1 MNVSENFFSKW
12 NENVTNL
19 AFLQLHLLEDEC
31 KKKLVSLNKTK
42 ADLRGQ
48 LKGLCD
54 CNTFKRLMNF
64 TAKIVSNL
72 QSKLHAKNLK
82 KTRRDSNDSTMHYP
96 TDFPIYVQIV
106 DALVDAVDS
115 QPERGLNIERNK
127 FEHARTNQSHAIPS
141 ENQQVPQTTSIGN
154 NSTSNTR
161 AQKRRKTRRSRKS
174 TSYAK
179 RKAPIRLDTSTV
191 INLSNVDLTEDEVL
205 LLSRGLTF
213 CPTPRHIDW
222 AQIKADIN
230 DFSRRLRIKE
240 FFYDNNNCDLEPN
253 PFRLKSTWCPPANRE
268 PVLDVYIDS
277 VERDIMTAKPTRIR
291 DNLTRRER
299 QSLKKLRQ
307 RTDIV
312 IKPADK
318 GSGTVVMNRQN
329 YLD

>member
-1 MNVSENFFSKW
+1 MEWKRHQSCFSPTSPARRWMQKETCEPQQ
-12 NENVTNL
+12 N
-19 AFLQLHLLEDEC
+19 
-31 KKKLVSLNKTK
+31 
-42 ADLRGQ
+42 
-48 LKGLCD
+48 
-54 CNTFKRLMNF
+54 KRLTSAVNWKAFVIVTRLSAWPVNF
-64 TAKIVSNL
+64 TAKVVSNL

-154 NSTSNTR
+154 NSTSGTR
-161 AQKRRKTRRSRKS
+161 VRKCRKTRHSRKS

-179 RKAPIRLDTSTV
+179 RKAPIRWDTSTV

-213 CPTPRHIDW
+213 CSTPRHIDW

-253 PFRLKSTWCPPANRE
+253 PFWLMSTWCPSANHE
-268 PVLDVYIDS
+268 PVNNNNN
-277 VERDIMTAKPTRIR
+277 K
-291 DNLTRRER
+291 
-299 QSLKKLRQ
+299 SLYSS
-307 RTDIV
+307 IV
-312 IKPADK
+312 
-318 GSGTVVMNRQN
+318 R
-329 YLD
+329 

>member
-1 MNVSENFFSKW
+1 MTITCFIYIASHHVLNVQLKFCTALRSHSSLNNFLYALWTSILTLALPLTVRRISPLSPTVKQRFNDYKRTATKITRHEFHLKTYQYHLQARLVPKGLQPKLRPAIEPVSKNFFSKW
-12 NENVTNL
+12 NENITNL

-82 KTRRDSNDSTMHYP
+82 KTRRDSNDSTMHCP

-115 QPERGLNIERNK
+115 QLERGLNIERNQ

-154 NSTSNTR
+154 NSTSGTR
-161 AQKRRKTRRSRKS
+161 VRKCRKTRHSRKS

-179 RKAPIRLDTSTV
+179 RKAPIR
-191 INLSNVDLTEDEVL
+191 
-205 LLSRGLTF
+205 
-213 CPTPRHIDW
+213 
-222 AQIKADIN
+222 
-230 DFSRRLRIKE
+230 
-240 FFYDNNNCDLEPN
+240 
-253 PFRLKSTWCPPANRE
+253 
-268 PVLDVYIDS
+268 
-277 VERDIMTAKPTRIR
+277 
-291 DNLTRRER
+291 
-299 QSLKKLRQ
+299 
-307 RTDIV
+307 
-312 IKPADK
+312 
-318 GSGTVVMNRQN
+318 
-329 YLD
+329 

>member
-1 MNVSENFFSKW
+1 
-12 NENVTNL
+12 
-19 AFLQLHLLEDEC
+19 
-31 KKKLVSLNKTK
+31 
-42 ADLRGQ
+42 
-48 LKGLCD
+48 
-54 CNTFKRLMNF
+54 MNF

-82 KTRRDSNDSTMHYP
+82 KTARDSNDSTMHYP

-106 DALVDAVDS
+106 DAVGS
-115 QPERGLNIERNK
+115 QRGRGLNIERNQ
-127 FEHARTNQSHAIPS
+127 FEHAHTSQSHATPS

-174 TSYAK
+174 TYAK

-268 PVLDVYIDS
+268 PVLDIYIDS
-277 VERDIMTAKPTRIR
+277 VERDIMTAKPTHIR

-307 RTDIV
+307 
-312 IKPADK
+312 
-318 GSGTVVMNRQN
+318 
-329 YLD
+329 